1 MKLTHDFIQE
11 FPSHSDSPGHCR
23 IRCFSESGHKSVVI
37 CSALPGVGPSVMN
50 FAERIASLVWPKI
63 GQPDSLTWIEHWSL
77 EALPGGRPY
86 EYGHVS
92 LERIDGTFQVT
103 APDHAVAMSK
113 QDVEALIGQAL

>member
-1 MKLTHDFIQE
+1 VIDLKT
-11 FPSHSDSPGHCR
+11 GCR
-23 IRCFSESGHKSVVI
+23 CYTQREWFSRC
-37 CSALPGVGPSVMN
+37 
-50 FAERIASLVWPKI
+50 
-63 GQPDSLTWIEHWSL
+63 
-77 EALPGGRPY
+77 GRPY